1 MNKPKAIGTAA
12 ETQVVKYLREN
23 GFSKAERRAL
33 HGGKDVGDILAC
45 DDFLVEVKVRGKD
58 SSNAGLGQPGD
69 AELLGWLDELDNEL
83 WNAGCTYGLLVV
95 KRKGTT
101 DVAKWWGYVYL
112 DAFTNLL
119 GVEISASVSW
129 VCMEVAPMVELVKNA
144 LKVQ

>member
-12 ETQVVKYLREN
+12 ETQVVKWLREN
-23 GFSKAERRAL
+23 GFPNAERRAL

-69 AELLGWLDELDNEL
+69 AELRGWLDELDDEL
-83 WNAGCTYGLLVV
+83 RNADCTHGLLVV

-112 DAFTNLL
+112 DIFAYLR
-119 GVEISASVSW
+119 GVEVPASVSW
-129 VCMEVAPMVELVKNA
+129 VCMEVAPLVGLIKNT
-144 LKVQ
+144 LRV